1 MNSESIKDLQNK
13 LTKISLCEEELG
25 KAHLTHPEDVIF
37 MKGPESG
44 VSEVVSRMNQT
55 LENPAQ
61 TTIKWDGSPALIFGY
76 GSDMKFRVMD
86 KHMFDKTDPS
96 GRNVLSPKQFQ
107 QYDINRGVDRGDLAQ
122 VISIVWPGLQK
133 ATPKQPGYYWCD
145 LLWPESNTNIETQPE
160 SYNSKN
166 SVEFFYFKPNPTGIL
181 YRIETDSDVGKQIAG
196 KKAGVAVHQF
206 IPGDAPEKAEEIN
219 NLNKQQG
226 KKEKVK
232 PTDFAQSLDGSLG
245 NLKPELSTT
254 ISILPSKMNV
264 SPNFDKG
271 FSKIFHAEAKKLQ
284 VEAKKLAP
292 TINSFIGPI
301 PGANK
306 TTNDI
311 FHSWL
316 LSYINYE
323 VRKLGLSGSTEEQ
336 KQKVDSL
343 LKVIGNDFGEYIKLQ
358 LPKIKVQQNQQL
370 IIDHVNANLRGM
382 KNAYILWAKLYSLK
396 MMFYNQIDVAG
407 KQSPV
412 KGFIG
417 KDSDIESQEGYVAHG
432 LKYVDRLGGFSAQHL
447 AGRG

>member
-1 MNSESIKDLQNK
+1 MNLLEDLKYLQSA
-13 LTKISLCEEELG
+13 LTKISLCEEELS

-37 MKGPESG
+37 IKGPIAG

-55 LENPAQ
+55 LENPTQ

-76 GSDMKFRVMD
+76 GSDMKFRIMD

-96 GRNVLSPKQFQ
+96 GRNVLSPKQFK
-107 QYDINRGVDRGDLAQ
+107 QYDINRGVERGNLAQ
-122 VISIVWPGLQK
+122 VIAILWPNLQK
-133 ATPKQPGYYWCD
+133 ITPRQPGYYWGD
-145 LLWPESNTNIETQPE
+145 LLWPETTTSVTTQPQ
-160 SYNSKN
+160 SFSKDNSQ
-166 SVEFFYFKPNPTGIL
+166 FFYFKPNPTGVL
-181 YRIETDSDVGKQIAG
+181 YRIEVDSDVGKQISG
-196 KKAGVAVHQF
+196 KKAGIAVHQF
-206 IPGDAPEKAEEIN
+206 IPGDAPEKADEIN
-219 NLNKQQG
+219 ALNKQQG

-245 NLKPELSTT
+245 NLQPNLS
-254 ISILPSKMNV
+254 SEVSVLPSSMNV

-271 FSKIFHAEAKKLQ
+271 FSKIFRAEAKKLQ
-284 VEAKKLAP
+284 DTAKKLEP

-301 PGANK
+301 TGANK
-306 TTNDI
+306 TTNDT

-316 LSYINYE
+316 MSYINYE
-323 VRKLGLSGSTEEQ
+323 VRKLGLSGSPEEQ
-336 KQKVDSL
+336 KQKVNNL

-358 LPKIKVQQNQQL
+358 LPKIKVLQNQQL
-370 IIDHVNANLRGM
+370 IIDHINNNLKGM
-382 KNAYILWAKLYSLK
+382 KAAYQLWAQLYNLK

-447 AGRG
+447 ANRG